1 MSCVR
6 KSGDW
11 SDYFIEEKKKLVELK
26 SIEKSDFKL
35 IWRKFIKNLARGAA
49 MIRTVYHS
57 KVVTG
62 NVSYLLQPQQ
72 LLPLITTADDRSVV
86 VVIIVIINII
96 ITGITIIITGA
107 LILARV
113 LAVTVLVI
121 SSVLTAVGGVSTTT
135 VNYITANR
143 QVKTPSLNAAS
154 IPREC

>member
-11 SDYFIEEKKKLVELK
+11 SDNLNFIEEKKLVK
-26 SIEKSDFKL
+26 KSDFKL
-35 IWRKFIKNLARGAA
+35 LIWGKFIKNLTRRAA
-49 MIRTVYHS
+49 MITTVYHS

-96 ITGITIIITGA
+96 ITTGITIIITGA

-121 SSVLTAVGGVSTTT
+121 SSVLTAVGGVSINT

-154 IPREC
+154 IPR